1 MSQKIT
7 HTPLPWK
14 IVQRRSEGTGK
25 KIVSIV
31 GANGETVLDE
41 IWVEGTVLPD
51 YKLIVDKVNVN
62 PPKEGMSPV
71 EKSIRR
77 KLGKAMLAAVED
89 LDDTIYDRLNDRE
102 IAWLNRCGF
111 STMSV
116 FEMER
121 IVAAGMKALYG
132 IELKT
137 LKEKPDGGTPD

>member
-51 YKLIVDKVNVN
+51 YKLIVDKGNVN
-62 PPKEGMSPV
+62 PPKEGMPPV

>member
-7 HTPLPWK
+7 HTPTVEDRAAPLGGHRQEDR
-14 IVQRRSEGTGK
+14 VDRRRERRDRARCDLG
-25 KIVSIV
+25 
-31 GANGETVLDE
+31 
-41 IWVEGTVLPD
+41 EGTVLPD

-77 KLGKAMLAAVED
+77 KLGKAMLAAVEG

-132 IELKT
+132 SELKT

>member
-41 IWVEGTVLPD
+41 TWAEGTVLPD

-89 LDDTIYDRLNDRE
+89 LDDAIYDRLNDRE

-116 FEMER
+116 FDMER
-121 IVAAGMKALYG
+121 IVAAGMKALHG
-132 IELKT
+132 TELKT
-137 LKEKPDGGTPD
+137 LTEKPDGGTPA

>member
-31 GANGETVLDE
+31 GANGETVLDA

-77 KLGKAMLAAVED
+77 KLGKAMLAAVEG

-102 IAWLNRCGF
+102 ITWLNRCGF

>member
-25 KIVSIV
+25 KTVSIV

-41 IWVEGTVLPD
+41 TWAEGTVLPD

-116 FEMER
+116 FDMER
-121 IVAAGMKALYG
+121 IVAGMKALYG